1 MKMKEKEEKNNED
14 YIISLSED
22 NYTDMFDDNEL
33 NPNKTNAQFCS
44 LWELYTLRNHFNMKV
59 RKLVNNL
66 SNNFLPRE
74 FALDEIKDKNL
85 FFDIEK
91 TNAHFYI
98 NG

>member
-33 NPNKTNAQFCS
+33 NLNKTNAQFCS

-66 SNNFLPRE
+66 SNNFLLRE

-85 FFDIEK
+85 FFFI
-91 TNAHFYI
+91 
-98 NG
+98 